1 MAFTLD
7 IYGAGSLQDDIAA
20 GIASGGLSDRVRLH
34 GPVPFETRL
43 VPLSRQTAD
52 VFVSCHVQSD
62 PSCTYLEAM
71 GCGLPVVGFAN
82 RMLAALVADSGGG
95 WCAPMGDLSAMAA
108 LIGGLEGDRASLLA
122 RADAA
127 LSYAQGH
134 DFAAEF
140 DARMRHLAQA
150 FSRSGRSASA
160 AGQPRH
166 GLAGS

>member
-1 MAFTLD
+1 MIPVFVVTGFL
-7 IYGAGSLQDDIAA
+7 GAGKTTLLSQI
-20 GIASGGLSDRVRLH
+20 SGEIPGGQYIVQIGDAIFNFIRRYI
-34 GPVPFETRL
+34 GPI
-43 VPLSRQTAD
+43 
-52 VFVSCHVQSD
+52 
-62 PSCTYLEAM
+62 
-71 GCGLPVVGFAN
+71 VVG
-82 RMLAALVADSGGG
+82 LVF
-95 WCAPMGDLSAMAA
+95 MAA
-108 LIGGLEGDRASLLA
+108 LIGGLERDRASLLA